1 MSQPKLV
8 IIDTDPGVDDVLAI
22 LLALAASPQDNLRI
36 LLISVTFGNVD
47 VRSCLRNVVSIFHI
61 VDRELQWRK
70 AQQLDPGFETLRD
83 HPPVKVAVGAEGP
96 VGSKNGEGESDMR
109 ESADYFHGRDGLAGT
124 HTSHP
129 HFSPEEAWEKLFEEP
144 TQPQAGEDV
153 ISKTASATGDASG
166 GLKPQ
171 ESVKR
176 RFFEPC
182 FKPAHTE
189 MLDLLREYPEDSIS
203 IISIGPLTN
212 LALAAAEDPYTF
224 LKAKEVISMGGAV
237 KQVGNVTPCAE
248 FNVFADPV
256 AAARVYALTSPTPS
270 STMPVQ
276 KSNKMWST
284 NPYAK
289 ARLPYPRSLPRQLN
303 LTLMALDITELHV
316 LTSAQFQTATT
327 DLVKS
332 GSPLAC
338 WLNAFLPP
346 MFAKSASMDGT
357 GLQLA
362 MHDPMCIW
370 YVLTSDSSSRTSW
383 IGEKEDIRV
392 ETTGQWTK
400 GMTLRDERPG
410 RSNPDTKDAGGGI
423 PTQSSSGVKTIKRR
437 DSDGEAPHDRGN
449 WWGRNSG
456 NQVRR
461 MTASPGVTGC
471 AEALM
476 GSLFGQGQRG

>member
-22 LLALAASPQDNLRI
+22 LLALAAGTQDNLRI

-47 VRSCLRNVVSIFHI
+47 VRSCLRNVVSIFH
-61 VDRELQWRK
+61 VLDRELEWRK
-70 AQQLDPGFETLRD
+70 AQQLDLGFETARD

-96 VGSKNGEGESDMR
+96 VGHGSGPGRGENDMR

-129 HFSPEEAWEKLFEEP
+129 HFNPEEAWEKLFGGP
-144 TQPQAGEDV
+144 TQPKSGESV
-153 ISKTASATGDASG
+153 ISKTASANGDKSR
-166 GLKPQ
+166 GLEPEK
-171 ESVKR
+171 SIKK

-182 FKPAHTE
+182 FKPAHIE

-212 LALAAAEDPYTF
+212 LALAAAEDPRTF

-237 KQVGNVTPCAE
+237 KQLGNVTPCAE

-270 STMPVQ
+270 STMPIQ
-276 KSNKMWST
+276 KPNNTPST
-284 NPYAK
+284 NDAYVK
-289 ARLPYPRSLPRQLN
+289 ALLPYPDTLPRQLN
-303 LTLMALDITELHV
+303 LTLMALDITESHV
-316 LTSAQFQTATT
+316 LTSTQFHTATA
-327 DLVKS
+327 DLVKA
-332 GSPLAC
+332 GSPLAS
-338 WLNAFLPP
+338 WLTAFMPP

-362 MHDPMCIW
+362 LHDPMCVW
-370 YVLTSDSSSRTSW
+370 YVLTSSPNSSW
-383 IGEKEDIRV
+383 KGEKEDIRV

-410 RSNPDTKDAGGGI
+410 RSNPKTTDSFA
-423 PTQSSSGVKTIKRR
+423 SSNEVKVIKRR

-476 GSLFGQGQRG
+476 GSLFGQQQRR